1 MTDASITPRPTL
13 PNRRE
18 LIVGGALL
26 AAAGIAYVRTPRT
39 EMKLISKGQLEKMVP
54 TEIGH
59 WRYETASGLVLPPP
73 DQLAQLIYDQQLSR
87 VYSSP
92 EALTVMMVMAYG
104 SSQGGML
111 QIHRPETCYPA
122 SGFKLTN
129 TVEGQMPIGP
139 GRVIPVRRF
148 TALSDTR
155 TEQLLYWTRI
165 GNLLPTSWATQRL
178 AVMDANLHGFIPD
191 GLLVRLST
199 VTQDAAQ
206 GQAAIQA
213 FAQMM
218 IAAMTPGTRRLLI
231 GNAT

>member
-1 MTDASITPRPTL
+1 MSRAISLRPER

-18 LIVGGALL
+18 LVLGGALL
-26 AAAGIAYVRTPRT
+26 ATAGIAYARTPRT
-39 EMKLISKGQLEKMVP
+39 EMKLIGKGQLEKLIP

-87 VYSSP
+87 VYSSSESLP
-92 EALTVMMVMAYG
+92 IMMLMAYG

-111 QIHRPETCYPA
+111 QIHRPEICYPA
-122 SGFKLTN
+122 SGFRLSQTLA
-129 TVEGQMPIGP
+129 GQLAIAP
-139 GRVIPVRRF
+139 GQTIPVRRF

-155 TEQLLYWTRI
+155 TEQLMYWTRI
-165 GNLLPTSWATQRL
+165 GDLLPTSWATQRI
-178 AVMDANLHGFIPD
+178 AVMDANLRGFVPD

-213 FAQMM
+213 FARTML
-218 IAAMTPGTRRLLI
+218 AALAPSARRLLI
-231 GNAT
+231 GNRA